1 MSGGFKC
8 SPIYVKIENTSAGDL
23 NIHGANIR
31 LASNNPNNVS
41 TVNNNR
47 AIIRTRYYNLS
58 GVQVREL
65 TGNMIYIQENIY
77 DDGSVEREK
86 MIKR

>member
-1 MSGGFKC
+1 MDGTNWGMAIASLDGNKKGKLEITC
-8 SPIYVKIENTSAGDL
+8 PEVSSASPIYVKIENTSTGDL

-47 AIIRTRYYNLS
+47 AIIREYRYVS
-58 GVQVREL
+58 
-65 TGNMIYIQENIY
+65 
-77 DDGSVEREK
+77 
-86 MIKR
+86 